1 MDNIVYTSAATLIL
15 GIFFSAATRLNV
27 IYVSNTKCIIQ
38 QGEQIHFLL
47 NRLIDLN
54 KKINKLEI
62 EITTLSASNISY
74 TCLST
79 IEEEELDEDL
89 EEDLDEDLEEDLDK
103 DLEEDLKQDLEEN
116 EDLNEDLDEDLEEKL
131 EEVFELIEPR
141 LSPVTISN
149 KKSRWLSF
157 LF

>member
-15 GIFFSAATRLNV
+15 GIFYSAVARLNV
-27 IYVSNTKCIIQ
+27 IYVSNTNCIIR

-74 TCLST
+74 TCLPT
-79 IEEEELDEDL
+79 IEEEDLEEKEDL
-89 EEDLDEDLEEDLDK
+89 EEDF
-103 DLEEDLKQDLEEN
+103 EEN
-116 EDLNEDLDEDLEEKL
+116 LEEKEDFEEKL
-131 EEVFELIEPR
+131 DEEKLDEEKLDEVFELIEQR

>member
-15 GIFFSAATRLNV
+15 GIFYSAVARLNI
-27 IYVSNTKCIIQ
+27 IYVSNTNCIIR
-38 QGEQIHFLL
+38 QGDQIHFLL

-74 TCLST
+74 TCLPT
-79 IEEEELDEDL
+79 IEEEDLEEKEDL
-89 EEDLDEDLEEDLDK
+89 EEDL
-103 DLEEDLKQDLEEN
+103 EEN
-116 EDLNEDLDEDLEEKL
+116 LEEKEDL
-131 EEVFELIEPR
+131 LDEEKLDEVFELIEQR

>member
-15 GIFFSAATRLNV
+15 GIFYSAVARLNV
-27 IYVSNTKCIIQ
+27 IYVSNTNCIIR
-38 QGEQIHFLL
+38 QGDQIHFLL

-79 IEEEELDEDL
+79 IEEEDL
-89 EEDLDEDLEEDLDK
+89 EEDLEEKEDFKEDL
-103 DLEEDLKQDLEEN
+103 
-116 EDLNEDLDEDLEEKL
+116 LDEEKVD
-131 EEVFELIEPR
+131 EVFELIEQR

>member
-89 EEDLDEDLEEDLDK
+89 EEDLEEKLEEDLD
-103 DLEEDLKQDLEEN
+103 EDLKQDLKQDLD
-116 EDLNEDLDEDLEEKL
+116 EDLKQDLDEDLEEKL

>member
-79 IEEEELDEDL
+79 IEEEELEEDLEEDLEEKL
-89 EEDLDEDLEEDLDK
+89 EEDLDEDLK
-103 DLEEDLKQDLEEN
+103 QDLKQ
-116 EDLNEDLDEDLEEKL
+116 DLDEDLEEKL